1 LVTNGD
7 GKDGILRPMDRY
19 REAVICVDWCDEKGV
34 AVIIG
39 IDALVVMIT
48 WATRGSRED
57 ENDASKGETWRL
69 GWE

>member
-48 WATRGSRED
+48 
-57 ENDASKGETWRL
+57 
-69 GWE
+69 